1 MKMCDVCPSLTS
13 VLYVQLRKKK
23 VAVLLRMVD
32 ELEADLAEEPEVAEQ
47 EMQSNASDHEG
58 SDKDMMQE

>member
-1 MKMCDVCPSLTS
+1 MYKASLVHS
-13 VLYVQLRKKK
+13 VWLCAQLRKKK
-23 VAVLLRMVD
+23 LAVLLRMVD
-32 ELEADLAEEPEVAEQ
+32 ELEADLAEEPPEAADQ